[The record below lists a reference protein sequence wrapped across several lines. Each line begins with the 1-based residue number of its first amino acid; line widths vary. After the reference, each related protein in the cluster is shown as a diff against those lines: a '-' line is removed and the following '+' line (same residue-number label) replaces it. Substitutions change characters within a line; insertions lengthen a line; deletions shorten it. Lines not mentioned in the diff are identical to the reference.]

1 MWEKFIIIINKAA
14 GYFVIVLFEA
24 RNCKRS
30 ALRTGCGFDI
40 CGGVSSAGEIKTGSG
55 VANR

>member
-40 CGGVSSAGEIKTGSG
+40 CGEYPQLGKSKLVVVS
-55 VANR
+55 